1 MKSDT
6 TTEGLRIQA
15 LASFLPDQSNPV
27 DGKFM
32 FSYRIRIV
40 NEGTKRARLLRR
52 HWIIING
59 SGDREDVVGP
69 GVVGKMPSLA
79 PGDVFEYT
87 SFCPLNTE
95 WGTMEGSYQ
104 MQRDDG
110 SMFDALIG
118 RFYLAVNPPQ
128 MIEAQ

>member
-59 SGDREDVVGP
+59 SGDREDVEGP